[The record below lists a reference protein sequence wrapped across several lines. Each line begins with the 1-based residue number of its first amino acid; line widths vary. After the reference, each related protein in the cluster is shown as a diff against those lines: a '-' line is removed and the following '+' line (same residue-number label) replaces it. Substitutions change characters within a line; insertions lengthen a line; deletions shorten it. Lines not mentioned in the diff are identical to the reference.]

1 MKEGGEGREK
11 ERVLGKREREAL
23 PIKSKSKMAIYLPV
37 GIQGVQ
43 LFNLY
48 LPHRK

>member
-11 ERVLGKREREAL
+11 EREAL
-23 PIKSKSKMAIYLPV
+23 PIKSESKMAIYLPV

-43 LFNLY
+43 LFTLY